1 LIGDAI
7 SGDYFRAMG
16 VPLMQGR
23 LFTDQ
28 DGPNSPRVAIINETM
43 AQQFF
48 SGGNPVGKRFVL
60 GTPNPAGKND
70 WITVVGVVGDMR
82 RQGLETPVIAQMFG
96 PHAQFP
102 NNRMDIVVRTN
113 LHPNELM
120 APVLGELRNLEKA
133 AVISG
138 GEVIEQE
145 LLGFDAWRTFQTW
158 LLTIF
163 SVIALLLAA
172 MGVYGLLQQVVLQRR
187 RDIGVRIALGAQ
199 PSDVRRLILRDAM
212 TLVLGG
218 LVLGVAASLAATPVL
233 QSLLYGV
240 TTNDPVTLGMTSTL
254 LFLSTAAASYFP
266 VRRATR
272 MDPITTLRED

>member
-1 LIGDAI
+1 
-7 SGDYFRAMG
+7 
-16 VPLMQGR
+16 
-23 LFTDQ
+23 
-28 DGPNSPRVAIINETM
+28 
-43 AQQFF
+43 
-48 SGGNPVGKRFVL
+48 
-60 GTPNPAGKND
+60 
-70 WITVVGVVGDMR
+70 
-82 RQGLETPVIAQMFG
+82 
-96 PHAQFP
+96 
-102 NNRMDIVVRTN
+102 
-113 LHPNELM
+113 
-120 APVLGELRNLEKA
+120 VLGELRNLEKA

-187 RDIGVRIALGAQ
+187 REIGVRIALGAQ

-212 TLVLGG
+212 TLVFGG
-218 LVLGVAASLAATPVL
+218 LLLGVAASLAATPVL

-240 TTNDPVTLGMTSTL
+240 TSSDPLTLGITTTL
-254 LFLSTAAASYFP
+254 LLFSAAAASYFP

-272 MDPITTLRED
+272 MEPITTLRED